1 MLIEKNQMLDELL
14 QRIDNG
20 GDTGQITRST
30 VIELKN
36 QIRAHASEED
46 EWHKFRAHFEQVHPG
61 FFIRLKEMHPAL
73 TEYELR
79 LCAYIRTGMYGK
91 QIAICCQCNQ
101 TASRNHEHA
110 CAKTTTSPGRLARRL
125 SAWNKQKRRR
135 C

>member
-1 MLIEKNQMLDELL
+1 MLDELL

-61 FFIRLKEMHPAL
+61 FSSDLKRCTLLSLNMNYAFAH
-73 TEYELR
+73 TYELE
-79 LCAYIRTGMYGK
+79 CMA
-91 QIAICCQCNQ
+91 
-101 TASRNHEHA
+101 
-110 CAKTTTSPGRLARRL
+110 
-125 SAWNKQKRRR
+125 NKLL
-135 C
+135 

>member
-61 FFIRLKEMHPAL
+61 FSSDLKRCTL
-73 TEYELR
+73 
-79 LCAYIRTGMYGK
+79 
-91 QIAICCQCNQ
+91 
-101 TASRNHEHA
+101 
-110 CAKTTTSPGRLARRL
+110 L
-125 SAWNKQKRRR
+125 SLNMNYAFAHTYAPECMANKLP
-135 C
+135 